1 MEPMNQE
8 ERHGASDMWRSMYMI
23 DRLLQIITGIALVLA
38 VYGIGILD
46 DAPNLGLVLLMGC
59 MVWFGILT
67 YIANRKEERKE

>member
-1 MEPMNQE
+1 
-8 ERHGASDMWRSMYMI
+8 MI

-67 YIANRKEERKE
+67 YIANRKEGRKE

>member
-1 MEPMNQE
+1 
-8 ERHGASDMWRSMYMI
+8 MI